1 VPYIFFPPPCGI
13 SNAVGGRAQQAILG
27 AALVAVA
34 LVAAHAAA
42 AAAPLWVVFSA
53 SPDGTAPTQLYRVQ
67 TTGTGLEQITKGSG
81 PATDAAFSPDGK
93 KVVFARLGVGIF
105 VTNLDGTGVKRL
117 TTGTRDTYPVW
128 SPNGKRIAFVRV
140 LKAEWRLFV
149 MTASGAAEKV
159 LPKSPPSGRPS
170 WTADSKSIFI
180 PAGAGIAK
188 IDARTGNVQKRYNV
202 TLDPSISQGATAAP
216 NGKTFAFVGRRNP
229 TGPPDCGESHCP
241 AFALYLFDSTK
252 GKTRKLVNDTGPA
265 GWSPD
270 SKSVVFVSRGDL
282 TLSVVATG
290 KSTKIDT
297 ATHVAT
303 GDAPPAWQPR

>member
-1 VPYIFFPPPCGI
+1 
-13 SNAVGGRAQQAILG
+13 VGGRARQAILG
-27 AALVAVA
+27 VALAASVAVA
-34 LVAAHAAA
+34 AHTAAA
-42 AAAPLWVVFSA
+42 ATPLWIVFTA
-53 SPDGTAPTQLYRVQ
+53 SPDGTQPTQLYRVQ

-93 KVVFARLGVGIF
+93 RVVFARLGSGIF
-105 VTNLDGTGVKRL
+105 VTNLDGTGLKRL

-128 SPNGKRIAFVRV
+128 SPNGKRIAFVRIF
-140 LKAEWRLFV
+140 KTEWRLYV
-149 MTASGAAEKV
+149 MTATGAGEKL

-188 IDARTGNVQKRYNV
+188 VDARTGNVQKRYNV
-202 TLDPSISQGATAAP
+202 TLDPSISQAVTAAP
-216 NGKTFAFVGRRNP
+216 NSKSFAFVGRRNP

-241 AFALYLFDSTK
+241 AFALYLFDATR

-270 SKSVVFVSRGDL
+270 SKSVVYVAHGDL
-282 TLSVVATG
+282 TLSVVASG

-297 ATHVAT
+297 GTHVAS

>member
-1 VPYIFFPPPCGI
+1 
-13 SNAVGGRAQQAILG
+13 VGRRARQAILG
-27 AALVAVA
+27 AATVAAV

-42 AAAPLWVVFSA
+42 AAAPLWIVFTA
-53 SPDGTAPTQLYRVQ
+53 SPDGTAPTQLFRVQ
-67 TTGTGLEQITKGSG
+67 TTGAGLQQITKGAG

-93 KVVFARLGVGIF
+93 RVVFARLGSGIF
-105 VTNLDGTGVKRL
+105 VTNLDGTGLKRL
-117 TTGTRDTYPVW
+117 TTGSRDTYPVW
-128 SPNGKRIAFVRV
+128 SPNGKRIAFVRIF
-140 LKAEWRLFV
+140 KTEWRLYV
-149 MTASGAAEKV
+149 MTATGAGEKL

-188 IDARTGNVQKRYNV
+188 VDTRTGNVQKRYNV
-202 TLDPSISQGATAAP
+202 TLDPSISQGATVSP

-241 AFALYLFDSTK
+241 AFALYLTDAAK

-270 SKSVVFVSRGDL
+270 SKSVVYIAHGDL
-282 TLSVVATG
+282 TLTVVASG

-297 ATHVAT
+297 GTHVAT